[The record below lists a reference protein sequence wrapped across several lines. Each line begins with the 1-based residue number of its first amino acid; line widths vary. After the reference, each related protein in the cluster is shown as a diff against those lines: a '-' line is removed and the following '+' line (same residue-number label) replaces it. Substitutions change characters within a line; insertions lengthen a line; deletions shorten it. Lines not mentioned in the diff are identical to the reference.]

1 MILESKTPNLKTLRV
16 VAAIIRDGDYI
27 FSAER
32 DYGFLKGKWEFP
44 GGKIKEGET
53 PEEALVREIKEELD
67 TTIVV
72 DSFFMNIIYNYPD
85 FTLDMDV
92 FNCHVKQ
99 GKLVVEKGIHSDSSW
114 KKISELKAED
124 WCPADALIVSKL
136 ISN

>member
-1 MILESKTPNLKTLRV
+1 MILESKTPTLKRLRV
-16 VAAIIRDGDYI
+16 VAAIIRDGEYI

-44 GGKIKEGET
+44 GGKIKEGES
-53 PEEALVREIKEELD
+53 PEAALIREIKEELD
-67 TTIVV
+67 TTIVI

-99 GKLVVEKGIHSDSSW
+99 GKPVVEKGIHSASSW

-124 WCPADALIVSKL
+124 WCPADGLVVAKL
-136 ISN
+136 IKN